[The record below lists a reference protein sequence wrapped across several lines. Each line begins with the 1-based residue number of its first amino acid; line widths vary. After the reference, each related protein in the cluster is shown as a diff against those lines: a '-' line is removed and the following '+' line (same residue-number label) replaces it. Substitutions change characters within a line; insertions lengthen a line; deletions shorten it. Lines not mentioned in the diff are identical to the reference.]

1 MRGQQLPAWVGDKQL
16 IAWDIGRNDKSE
28 FPQRLVLVTIGSD
41 KETPLSGFRQGN
53 DGDAGRWEPIFA
65 QP

>member
-16 IAWDIGRNDKSE
+16 TAWDIGKNGKSE